1 MINNYVTFDDVLKN
15 PYKKVSV
22 EQGKKN
28 SIQSHIVFNIEGSK
42 RSNSSLPF
50 SEAFNSYFGRDMSS
64 LVFQE
69 IREFRSLAYATYA
82 NYELAPMEGENNRF
96 LAYIGSQS
104 DKAIE
109 SIKVM
114 TNLINQMPEKPERIE
129 TIKSSLIETSKS
141 SRPGFR
147 NILNTTESWI
157 RQGFDSDPNKIYLK
171 DYESL
176 SFDSILNFYNKE
188 IKNKP
193 IIISIVGDLSRIN
206 LNELKKFGKVIKVK
220 ESDIFVN

>member
-1 MINNYVTFDDVLKN
+1 M
-15 PYKKVSV
+15 
-22 EQGKKN
+22 G
-28 SIQSHIVFNIEGSK
+28 
-42 RSNSSLPF
+42 
-50 SEAFNSYFGRDMSS
+50 S

-114 TNLINQMPEKPERIE
+114 TNLINQMPKKPERIE

-147 NILNTTESWI
+147 NILNKTESWI

>member
-1 MINNYVTFDDVLKN
+1 
-15 PYKKVSV
+15 
-22 EQGKKN
+22 
-28 SIQSHIVFNIEGSK
+28 
-42 RSNSSLPF
+42 
-50 SEAFNSYFGRDMSS
+50 
-64 LVFQE
+64 
-69 IREFRSLAYATYA
+69 
-82 NYELAPMEGENNRF
+82 MEGENNRF

-147 NILNTTESWI
+147 NILNKTESWI
-157 RQGFDSDPNKIYLK
+157 RQGLIDPNKIYLK

-193 IIISIVGDLSRIN
+193 IIISIVGDLSKLILMN
-206 LNELKKFGKVIKVK
+206 
-220 ESDIFVN
+220 